1 MNPFEKFMRS
11 KSAYGGHSWLRSQQL
26 PESTGPDNEWRNVS
40 LDRIRDE
47 LQGALG
53 QVQVIHDKK
62 TELKD
67 EYLEVVA
74 ECQKLMD
81 ELNDTELALRRKVYD
96 LRVKFCSA
104 CDALG
109 LARAVDQ
116 KTGDVIVMAP
126 SDLGQVDS
134 LPTAVLSTE
143 SPKLDVVIR
152 DPLGGDEIPPARSS
166 SG

>member
-1 MNPFEKFMRS
+1 MNPFDTFLRS
-11 KSAYGGHSWLRSQQL
+11 KSAYGAHSWLKAQQL
-26 PESTGPDNEWRNVS
+26 PETTAPDNEWRNVS

-47 LQGALG
+47 LEAALG
-53 QVQVIHDKK
+53 QVQVIHEKK

-81 ELNDTELALRRKVYD
+81 DFNDTELALRRKVYE

-109 LARAVDQ
+109 LARSVDH
-116 KTGDVIVMAP
+116 KSGDVIVMAP
-126 SDLGQVDS
+126 SDLGEVDK

-152 DPLGGDEIPPARSS
+152 DPLGEDEIPPARSS
-166 SG
+166 SE